1 MKTISILLEVCYWK
15 RNGWKSST
23 AVISILI
30 DGREVYNSGE
40 VNCYSLDIPAF
51 DVELSG
57 KKEMV
62 IKTVCQ
68 HKGNPLVIG
77 MVDND

>member
-1 MKTISILLEVCYWK
+1 M
-15 RNGWKSST
+15 
-23 AVISILI
+23 ISILI
-30 DGREVYNSGE
+30 DGKEVYNSGE

-57 KKEMV
+57 KKEMI

-68 HKGNPLVIG
+68 HKGNPFVIG